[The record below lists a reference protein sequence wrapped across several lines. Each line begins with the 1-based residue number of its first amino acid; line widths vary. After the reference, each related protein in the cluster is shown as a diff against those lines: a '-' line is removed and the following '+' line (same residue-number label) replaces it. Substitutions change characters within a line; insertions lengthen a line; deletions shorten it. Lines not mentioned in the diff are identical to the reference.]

1 MPTVHVPLAERSYDI
16 HIENGAL
23 QRHVETEGVLSSF
36 DEIAIL
42 SNETVAPL
50 YAEPLAQQL
59 QDTGKRVLVF
69 NAPEGEQSKSL
80 EWTSRAYDALA
91 EFNLSRKGVVIAVGG
106 GVVGD
111 WAGFVA
117 ASWLRGVAFLQVPTT
132 LLAAVDSS
140 VGGKVG
146 VNHPRAKNLIGALH
160 QPIGVVIDP
169 KTLSTL
175 PPRELRAGLAEVIK
189 YGVIADADFFAWL
202 EENIETALQLENG
215 VLERIIERSCQL
227 KAEVVSEDERESDA
241 IGRRAILNYGHT
253 VGHAIEA
260 TTQYGE
266 YLHGEAIAIG
276 MEVAARLAKYLD
288 ICENADDLISR
299 QTKLFQRAGLPTQLP
314 ANLNFEKL
322 YDAMLRD
329 KKTRSGKLNFILP
342 TKLGHVERV
351 EGVPPSAVQQVLETM
366 SHTEQAQ
373 IIEI

>member
-1 MPTVHVPLAERSYDI
+1 MPIVPVPLAERSYEI
-16 HIENGAL
+16 FIENDAL
-23 QRHVETEGVLSSF
+23 QRLVIKDGVLASF
-36 DEIAIL
+36 GEVAIL

-50 YAEPLAQQL
+50 YAEPLAESL
-59 QDTGKRVLVF
+59 RAAGKRVLLF

-80 EWTSRAYDALA
+80 EWTSRAYGALA
-91 EFNLSRKGVVIAVGG
+91 EFNLSRKGVVVAVGG

-117 ASWLRGVAFLQVPTT
+117 ATWLRGVAFVQAPTT

-146 VNHPRAKNLIGALH
+146 VNHPRAKNLIGAFH
-160 QPIGVVIDP
+160 QPIAVVIDP
-169 KTLSTL
+169 QTLSTL
-175 PPRELRAGLAEVIK
+175 PPRELHAGLAEVIK
-189 YGVIADADFFAWL
+189 YGVIADSQFFGWL
-202 EENIETALQLENG
+202 EENIGAALQLDST
-215 VLERIIERSCQL
+215 VLERILARSCEL
-227 KAEVVSEDERESDA
+227 KAEVVGEDERESDA

-260 TTQYGE
+260 VTSYGE

-276 MEVAARLAKYLD
+276 MEVAARLAKYLE
-288 ICENADDLISR
+288 ICENADDLIAR
-299 QTKLFQRAGLPTQLP
+299 QTALFQRAGLPTQLP
-314 ANLNFEKL
+314 ENLDFGKL

-351 EGVPPSAVQQVLETM
+351 EGVSPTAVQHVLEM
-366 SHTEQAQ
+366 MRDENGIRA
-373 IIEI
+373 I

>member
-1 MPTVHVPLAERSYDI
+1 MPIVSVPLAERSYQI

-23 QRHVETEGVLSSF
+23 QRLVNEGEVLAPF

-50 YAEPLAQQL
+50 YAEPLAEKL
-59 QDTGKRVLVF
+59 RATGKRVLLF
-69 NAPEGEQSKSL
+69 NAPEGEKSKSL

-91 EFNLSRKGVVIAVGG
+91 EWNLSRKGVIVAVGG

-117 ASWLRGVAFLQVPTT
+117 ASWLRGVAFVQVPTT

-146 VNHPRAKNLIGALH
+146 INHPRAKNLIGAFH
-160 QPIGVVIDP
+160 QPIGVIIDP
-169 KTLSTL
+169 QTLSTL
-175 PPRELRAGLAEVIK
+175 PSRELRAGLAEVIK
-189 YGVIADADFFAWL
+189 YGVIADSEFFAWL
-202 EENIETALQLENG
+202 EANIEAALNLDGE
-215 VLERIIERSCQL
+215 VLEKIIARSCEL
-227 KAEVVSEDERESDA
+227 KAEVVGEDERESDA

-260 TTQYGE
+260 TTHYGE

-276 MEVAARLAKYLD
+276 MEVAARLARHLEV
-288 ICENADDLISR
+288 CENVDDLILR
-299 QTKLFQRAGLPTQLP
+299 QTQLFQRAGLPTELP
-314 ANLNFEKL
+314 PDLNFEKL

-351 EGVPPSAVQQVLETM
+351 ENISPTAVQHVLEM
-366 SHTEQAQ
+366 MKEPKRS
-373 IIEI
+373 